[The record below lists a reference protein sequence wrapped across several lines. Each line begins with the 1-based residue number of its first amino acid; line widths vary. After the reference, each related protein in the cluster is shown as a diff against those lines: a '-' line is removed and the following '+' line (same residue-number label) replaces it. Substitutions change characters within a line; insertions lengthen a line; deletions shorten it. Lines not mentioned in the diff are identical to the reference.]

1 MMLLFVSAKLA
12 VEPAG
17 AAATAAALGPLAERL
32 ANRRVGI
39 VVCGANLDA
48 ATYSAHLAAAED
60 DA

>member
-1 MMLLFVSAKLA
+1 

-17 AAATAAALGPLAERL
+17 AAATAAVLGPLAERL

-48 ATYSAHLAAAED
+48 ATYSAHLAAAEE